1 MPGAPFL
8 YYGDELGISYRDLPS
23 KEGGYNRTGSRTPMQ
38 WNAGKNLGFSEGSED
53 SLYLPVEEDAL
64 HTVQAQAF
72 DENSML
78 SHVKRLIALR
88 HAEPEL
94 QNYSPF
100 EVYAARGRLFAYKR
114 GSLLIAMNPGDGE
127 ETCPLDRAYTPIF
140 TMGAP
145 IAAGDTLR
153 LPPQSF
159 AVLKPEE
166 EAAPDH
172 SDR

>member
-1 MPGAPFL
+1 M
-8 YYGDELGISYRDLPS
+8 SYRSLPS
-23 KEGGYNRTGSRTPMQ
+23 KEGGYTRTGSRTPMQ
-38 WNAGKNLGFSEGSED
+38 WNAGKNLGFSEASPE

-64 HTVQAQAF
+64 HTVQAQEF
-72 DENSML
+72 DENSLL

-88 HAEPEL
+88 HREPEL

-100 EVYAARGRLFAYKR
+100 AVYAARGRLFAYKR
-114 GSLLIAMNPGDGE
+114 GSLLVAMNPGDGE
-127 ETCPLDRAYTPIF
+127 ETCLLDRAYTPIF
-140 TMGAP
+140 TIGGPAVL
-145 IAAGDTLR
+145 GDTLR

-159 AVLKPEE
+159 VVLKPEE